1 MAALPLAEV
10 VRLVEAEGVRLRAE
24 FYRAG
29 GPRGERG
36 NCPLDREIEESL
48 RKGLCG
54 LVHCAFVGE
63 ETAGTQGGRAGWTWL
78 VDPHDGTFEFLAG
91 RRGSAISVALLRE
104 GVPVLGVVHAPDP
117 PDRGADTIA
126 WAEGSPL
133 QRNGK
138 PLQVDLSQRKLAP
151 GEFVLATA
159 STVLRPETWSRAVAP
174 AHFVA
179 VPSIAYRLARVAA
192 GDGVATL
199 SVHGLNE
206 YDVAAGVAL
215 VGAARGVVLDAEG
228 REVRLQRNTAK
239 RLSGCFAGAP
249 QAAQQLAR
257 FDWKLL
263 EQEPR
268 REPRVHLGFPR
279 KNLEQKLA
287 RAQGAMLGQVIGD
300 SLGARVEAKPANE
313 IARLYPGGLREL
325 AVGGVYHLM
334 AGQPTDD
341 SEMAMTLARTIVRD
355 GKFEAARG
363 LDASRQ
369 WITSRP
375 VDVGMTTEKGLIGA
389 CDPSSESNGSLMP
402 RS

>member
-54 LVHCAFVGE
+54 LVDCAFGGE
-63 ETAGTQGGRAGWTWL
+63 ETEGTPGPKGGWTWL
-78 VDPHDGTFEFLAG
+78 VDPDDGTFEFLAG

-126 WAEGSPL
+126 WAEGAPL

-192 GDGVATL
+192 GDGVATV

-206 YDVAAGVAL
+206 YDVAAGMAL
-215 VGAARGVVLDAEG
+215 IGAARGVVLDAEG
-228 REVRLQRNTAK
+228 REVRLQGNTAK
-239 RLSGCFAGAP
+239 RISGCFAGAP
-249 QAAQQLAR
+249 HAAQQLAR
-257 FDWKLL
+257 FAWKLL
-263 EQEPR
+263 AQEPR
-268 REPRVHLGFPR
+268 AAPPGRAGLPR
-279 KNLEQKLA
+279 
-287 RAQGAMLGQVIGD
+287 
-300 SLGARVEAKPANE
+300 
-313 IARLYPGGLREL
+313 
-325 AVGGVYHLM
+325 
-334 AGQPTDD
+334 T
-341 SEMAMTLARTIVRD
+341 
-355 GKFEAARG
+355 
-363 LDASRQ
+363 Q
-369 WITSRP
+369 WGT
-375 VDVGMTTEKGLIGA
+375 K
-389 CDPSSESNGSLMP
+389 
-402 RS
+402 